1 MAAIADRAK
10 RRWKFGWCFLRERH
24 AAENC
29 RVSPVILQGKL
40 LFRFVKSDTLRVDL
54 TFGSD
59 AGLKPCQK
67 KPTNKSH
74 PLEIAYSDWAIL
86 S

>member
-1 MAAIADRAK
+1 MVVIADRAK
-10 RRWKFGWCFLRERH
+10 RRWKLGWRFLREQRT
-24 AAENC
+24 AENC
-29 RVSPVILQGKL
+29 HVYPLILQGKL

-67 KPTNKSH
+67 KPTNRSH
-74 PLEIAYSDWAIL
+74 RLEIAYSDWAIL